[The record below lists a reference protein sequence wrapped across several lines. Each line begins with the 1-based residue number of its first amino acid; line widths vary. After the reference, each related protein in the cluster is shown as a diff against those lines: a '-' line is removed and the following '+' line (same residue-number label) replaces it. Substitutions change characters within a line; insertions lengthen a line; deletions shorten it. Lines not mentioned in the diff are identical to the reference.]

1 MHHRRK
7 CRINLY
13 RDVPPL
19 KADRIR
25 HLVAIN
31 MNTDECRVNQLH
43 LDVLV
48 ASFQRNLRLCL
59 ALRPLLHLL
68 NDKFHFGNIQW
79 LIGLRPAIA
88 NRVSH
93 TLDQLAGDTDDHPL
107 GLNTGLVLS
116 LGQRCLAI
124 GHHTGDISDRALV
137 HVAQILLRPTNSDDL
152 DIIILDL
159 GDQRL
164 DILRTNVETDEVLVF
179 IFVCLLEKPI

>member
-7 CRINLY
+7 CRINLHCH
-13 RDVPPL
+13 VPPL

-25 HLVAIN
+25 HFVAVN
-31 MNTDECRVNQLH
+31 MNADQCRVNQLH
-43 LDVLV
+43 LNILI

-59 ALRPLLHLL
+59 ALCPLLHLL
-68 NDKFHFGNIQW
+68 DDEFHLGNVQW

-88 NRVSH
+88 NRVGH
-93 TLDQLAGDTDDHPL
+93 ALDQLTGDTDDHPL
-107 GLNTGLVLS
+107 GLNASLILG
-116 LGQRCLAI
+116 LGQRRFTI
-124 GHHTGDISDRALV
+124 GHHTSDISNRALM
-137 HVAQILLRPTNSDDL
+137 HVAQILLCPTDSDDL

-164 DILRTNVETDEVLVF
+164 NIFRTDVETDQVLVF